1 LSWLIKC
8 KYGLA
13 RSRNHAFNVLVEKGL
28 FEVKKEVEYWE
39 GLFRRVEEIRN
50 KEVKLSHDGLNELLA
65 GNRER

>member
-1 LSWLIKC
+1 M
-8 KYGLA
+8 
-13 RSRNHAFNVLVEKGL
+13 VEKDL

-39 GLFRRVEEIRN
+39 GLFRRVEKLRN